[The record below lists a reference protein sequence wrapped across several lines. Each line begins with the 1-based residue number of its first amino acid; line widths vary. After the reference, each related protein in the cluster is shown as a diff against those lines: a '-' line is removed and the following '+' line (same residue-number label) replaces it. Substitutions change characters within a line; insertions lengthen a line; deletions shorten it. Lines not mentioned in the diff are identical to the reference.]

1 MRQVAE
7 AIEIADSLAGV
18 DVQPQEFTRLLG
30 YPRGWVLE
38 GRAREL
44 ADWARDWYA
53 KHGRP
58 WFYARQAESLEFDH
72 TFRSNAAQRDSSL
85 ADAIRI
91 DGVLF
96 NSKRLHS
103 ALVQA
108 GAHSA
113 ILVAV
118 GAGPEAEEEARRRWC
133 EEKPD
138 EYFFLEVFA
147 SAVVEHLTT
156 LAGARLC
163 DWAEQRGM
171 AVLPHSS
178 PGYPDW
184 DVAEQ
189 PQLLKLIKQTRS
201 EQFPSLLDVFDS
213 GMLRPKK
220 AQLAVFGVTRH
231 TERLQ
236 RLTDLVPCESC
247 SFGPCQYRRAPYKR
261 APRPTGEPLPVRIK
275 IPERVLDSNAQYTV
289 NQRALQRWSEERLR
303 MRPSPDGSIDAT
315 FRYDG
320 TTCTNMGRP
329 LAFIY
334 NVKLGPRADGYPILE
349 QSCGPAPGDTGYTAM
364 CKYIEDSESLMAAIE
379 IEKPLFGQRLNSILT
394 WRRESNVAGCYCEAS
409 SRNHKWGLVFET
421 IHFALMQKELS
432 EETVTL

>member
-7 AIEIADSLAGV
+7 SIEIADTLAGV
-18 DVQPQEFTRLLG
+18 DVQPQEYTRLLG
-30 YPRGWVLE
+30 YPHGWVLE
-38 GRAREL
+38 GRAAEL
-44 ADWARDWYA
+44 ADWAREWYA
-53 KHGRP
+53 KDGRP
-58 WFYARQAESLEFDH
+58 WFYARQAECVEFDAS
-72 TFRSNAAQRDSSL
+72 T
-85 ADAIRI
+85 DAIRI
-91 DGVLF
+91 DGVAF

-103 ALVQA
+103 ALEQA

-118 GAGPEAEEEARRRWC
+118 GAGPEAEEEARKRWID
-133 EEKPD
+133 EKPD

-156 LAGARLC
+156 IAGARLC

-189 PQLLKLIKQTRS
+189 PQLLQLIKQTRS
-201 EQFPSLLDVFDS
+201 EQFPSHLDVFDS

-236 RLTDLVPCESC
+236 RLTTLIPCESC

-275 IPERVLDSNAQYTV
+275 VLDSDAQYTV
-289 NQRALQRWSEERLR
+289 NRRALQRWSEERVA
-303 MRPSPDGSIDAT
+303 MRPGLDGSIDVE

-334 NVKLGPRADGYPILE
+334 NVKLGPRAEGYPILE
-349 QSCGPAPGDTGYTAM
+349 QCCGPAPGDAGYTAM
-364 CKYIEDSESLMAAIE
+364 CKYVADPESLMADIE
-379 IEKPLFGQRLNSILT
+379 SEKPLIGQRLNSILK
-394 WRRESNVAGCYCEAS
+394 WRREPNAAGCYCEAS
-409 SRNHKWGLVFET
+409 SRNHKWGLVLET
-421 IHFALMQKELS
+421 IHYSLVQKELS
-432 EETVTL
+432 EETETS